1 MALLA
6 GVAAFSTTAGVSTVV
21 QATLP
26 MGYTISVRYARVR
39 VTAATPRREP
49 TLCT

>member
-26 MGYTISVRYARVR
+26 MGYTISVRYARAR
-39 VTAATPRREP
+39 HGREASERAD